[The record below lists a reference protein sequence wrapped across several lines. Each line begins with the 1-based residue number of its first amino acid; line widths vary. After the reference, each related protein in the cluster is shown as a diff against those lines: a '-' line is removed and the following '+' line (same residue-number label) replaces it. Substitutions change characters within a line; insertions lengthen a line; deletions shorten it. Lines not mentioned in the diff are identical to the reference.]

1 MFIKLKIQNIFIYS
15 ILAIGLISIPSLLDT
30 VQAQINMTN
39 ATSSS
44 LQNQTAAAGAN
55 QTAQTAQNQTA
66 VAGANE
72 TAQTAQNQTA
82 VAGANQT
89 AQTAQNQTA
98 VAGASAN
105 QTISTETQALM
116 TLDFPELKGNLMD
129 SKDALANN
137 DTEEALTTVTDVEN
151 QMLVLKV
158 KPSFADDIQKVK
170 DSISKAD
177 INKALDDLTKV
188 QTDVLKAENEVFKAQ
203 LANPQLKVAQQDN
216 DDNQDED
223 GEDN

>member
-44 LQNQTAAAGAN
+44 LQNQTAAA
-55 QTAQTAQNQTA
+55 
-66 VAGANE
+66 
-72 TAQTAQNQTA
+72 
-82 VAGANQT
+82 AGANQT

-98 VAGASAN
+98 AAAGAN

-116 TLDFPELKGNLMD
+116 SLDFPELKGNLMD

-151 QMLVLKV
+151 QVLVLKV
-158 KPSFADDIQKVK
+158 KPSFADDIQKLK
-170 DSISKAD
+170 DSISKTD

-203 LANPQLKVAQQDN
+203 LANPQLKVSQQDN
-216 DDNQDED
+216 EDNQDED
-223 GEDN
+223 EEDN

>member
-1 MFIKLKIQNIFIYS
+1 
-15 ILAIGLISIPSLLDT
+15 
-30 VQAQINMTN
+30 
-39 ATSSS
+39 
-44 LQNQTAAAGAN
+44 
-55 QTAQTAQNQTA
+55 
-66 VAGANE
+66 
-72 TAQTAQNQTA
+72 
-82 VAGANQT
+82 
-89 AQTAQNQTA
+89 
-98 VAGASAN
+98 
-105 QTISTETQALM
+105 M

-151 QMLVLKV
+151 QVLVLKV

-177 INKALDDLTKV
+177 INKALDDFTKV

-203 LANPQLKVAQQDN
+203 LANPQLKVSQQDN

-223 GEDN
+223 ERG

>member
-1 MFIKLKIQNIFIYS
+1 MFIKLKIHNIFIYS

-44 LQNQTAAAGAN
+44 LQNQTAA
-55 QTAQTAQNQTA
+55 QTAA
-66 VAGANE
+66 
-72 TAQTAQNQTA
+72 QTA

>member
-1 MFIKLKIQNIFIYS
+1 LFIKLKIQNIFIYS

-44 LQNQTAAAGAN
+44 LQNQTAQTAQNQTAAAAGAN

-66 VAGANE
+66 AAAG
-72 TAQTAQNQTA
+72 
-82 VAGANQT
+82 
-89 AQTAQNQTA
+89 
-98 VAGASAN
+98 AN

-116 TLDFPELKGNLMD
+116 SLDFPELKGNLMD

-151 QMLVLKV
+151 QVLVLKV
-158 KPSFADDIQKVK
+158 KPSFADDIQKLK
-170 DSISKAD
+170 DSISKPD

-203 LANPQLKVAQQDN
+203 LANPQLKVSQQDN

-223 GEDN
+223 DEDN

>member
-44 LQNQTAAAGAN
+44 LQNQTAA
-55 QTAQTAQNQTA
+55 QTA

>member
-44 LQNQTAAAGAN
+44 LQNQTAAQVQNQTAVAGAN

-72 TAQTAQNQTA
+72 
-82 VAGANQT
+82 T

>member
-39 ATSSS
+39 APSPS
-44 LQNQTAAAGAN
+44 LQNQTAATAN

-66 VAGANE
+66 
-72 TAQTAQNQTA
+72 
-82 VAGANQT
+82 AGANQT
-89 AQTAQNQTA
+89 I
-98 VAGASAN
+98 SA
-105 QTISTETQALM
+105 ETQALM
-116 TLDFPELKGNLMD
+116 SLDFPEIKENLMD
-129 SKDALANN
+129 SKDAIANN
-137 DTEEALTTVTDVEN
+137 DTEEALTIVTDVEN
-151 QMLVLKV
+151 QVLVLKV
-158 KPSFADDIQKVK
+158 KPSFADNIKNIK

-177 INKALDDLTKV
+177 NNKALDDLTKV

-223 GEDN
+223 DEEN

>member
-44 LQNQTAAAGAN
+44 LQNQTAAAGA
-55 QTAQTAQNQTA
+55 
-66 VAGANE
+66 
-72 TAQTAQNQTA
+72 
-82 VAGANQT
+82 
-89 AQTAQNQTA
+89 
-98 VAGASAN
+98 SAN

-151 QMLVLKV
+151 QVLVLKV
-158 KPSFADDIQKVK
+158 KPSFADDIQKLK
-170 DSISKAD
+170 DSISKTD

-203 LANPQLKVAQQDN
+203 LANPQLKVSQQDN

-223 GEDN
+223 EEDN

>member
-1 MFIKLKIQNIFIYS
+1 LFIKLKIQNIFIYS

-44 LQNQTAAAGAN
+44 LQNQTAA
-55 QTAQTAQNQTA
+55 QTA

-72 TAQTAQNQTA
+72 
-82 VAGANQT
+82 T

-216 DDNQDED
+216 NDNQDED
-223 GEDN
+223 DEDNQDQEDENN

>member
-44 LQNQTAAAGAN
+44 LQNQTA
-55 QTAQTAQNQTA
+55 

-72 TAQTAQNQTA
+72 
-82 VAGANQT
+82 T

-216 DDNQDED
+216 GDNQDED
-223 GEDN
+223 DEDNQDQGDENN